1 MEFYWQKKSNISVDG
16 PVRLQTWLFSN
27 KYIKNLKKYLKMMKI
42 LEMDS
47 SHENVQSPQRLISAD
62 F

>member
-1 MEFYWQKKSNISVDG
+1 
-16 PVRLQTWLFSN
+16 
-27 KYIKNLKKYLKMMKI
+27 MKI

-62 F
+62 FQRTFQ